1 MKVVMVSPY
10 YYGVGGLQHYTYK
23 ISVGLRDAGI
33 DVAVITCSHVPELS
47 DNVTVY
53 TVPKLLTVSN
63 TPFSLRW
70 FSSIKR
76 IINKEDP
83 DIVNGHTPV
92 AYMADVA
99 LRVCGDRPYVLTYH
113 NDLVGI
119 DLIARGLVSA
129 YYRLL
134 GDKTIEGAKS
144 IITTSTIY
152 AENSSHLKGHL
163 GKICSISPGV
173 DIRVFNPGIPAE
185 HIKDKYG
192 LESDI
197 VLFVGQLSK
206 SHRHKG
212 LSYLISAMANLDVD
226 ATLVVVGDGDWRK
239 HYQSYARHKGV
250 SDKVLFV
257 GIVPYHEL
265 PLYYRGASVTV
276 LPTYTQAEGFG
287 MALIEANACGTPVI
301 GTNVGGIPYV
311 IEDERNGLLVEPKNV
326 EALSTAI
333 TRVLKDTQLAE
344 RLGNNGCRRVRDEF
358 TWERSVRRTIEV
370 YQGVINV

>member
-10 YYGVGGLQHYTYK
+10 YFGVGGLQHYTYK

-33 DVAVITCSHVPELS
+33 DVAVITCSRVPELS
-47 DNVTVY
+47 DNVTVH
-53 TVPKLLTVSN
+53 TLPKLLTVSN

-70 FSSIKR
+70 FSSIKK
-76 IINKEDP
+76 IFNTEDP
-83 DIVNGHTPV
+83 DIINGHTPV

-99 LRVCGDRPYVLTYH
+99 LRVCGERPYVLTYH

-134 GDKTIEGAKS
+134 GDKTIEEAKR

-152 AENSSHLKGHL
+152 AENSTHLQRYL
-163 GKICSISPGV
+163 GKICSIPPGV

-192 LESDI
+192 LKSDI

-212 LSYLISAMANLDVD
+212 LSYLISAMATLDID

-239 HYQSYARHKGV
+239 HYQHYARHKGV

-257 GIVPYHEL
+257 GVVPYHEL

-311 IEDERNGLLVEPKNV
+311 IQDGRNGLLVEPKNV

-333 TRVLKDTQLAE
+333 TRVLNDTQLAE

-370 YQGVINV
+370 YQGVITE